1 MPPTFIDHVALLGAC
16 LDRRAVIVEAIERQ
30 ILNVQDKETSRSR
43 DRGLLERLLAGLFH
57 AAIGIPHLSGAF
69 GTLAAAHL
77 DDGFEPVSRDRYS
90 HRLDPVDLVARAS
103 DHWDATRWPGRN
115 GRVAFAHVVYGAFML
130 GLLEHLSLRIWDS
143 GIDDAEGN
151 LREVQRLLDRLNGDS
166 SAPVFI
172 RDARWL
178 IQTAQGPLTRE
189 LAPYFRIAG
198 HIAQSFDAG
207 CRLEVHKAGAV
218 LAGGHLRSQQRY
230 RASETGRAYDDPEV
244 LAITRN
250 SNSMD
255 VALLA
260 GDLVALLERYDTAL
274 GGEGDADLRRSLSD
288 AILQGLSAD
297 PDLLITR
304 VDLLGPAT
312 MVEEVFVDA
321 AAADG
326 PHYTAPGER
335 HAELI
340 GRYRDLLNRLAVP
353 LRAECLELDPAG
365 RAYSP
370 LGISYGFCADVLW
383 NVALGAM
390 TARPSS
396 SLSLEDL
403 FESRTRLDEKAA
415 RAHAW
420 ERLPTRPGEHQH
432 FTHSPDWAQQVFGDV
447 IDRLRRLGAGDDAV
461 ARTGR
466 LFVCR
471 QPIDSLPRAIPD
483 SFVSGQKHV
492 VTSDVQ
498 WALATGST
506 AFPKSHL
513 LSDRREGRYLA
524 SVEQD
529 GKWFAVSKVLLT
541 VCLAQGRDAAI
552 AGVPA
557 SLVDLTR
564 LTCPEIVTVESSS

>member
-1 MPPTFIDHVALLGAC
+1 MPPSFSDHVALLGAS
-16 LDRRAVIVEAIERQ
+16 LDRRALIVEAVERQ

-43 DRGLLERLLAGLFH
+43 DRGRLERLLSGSFH
-57 AAIGIPHLSGAF
+57 AAVELPYLSGAF
-69 GTLAAAHL
+69 DTLTAAHV
-77 DDGFEPVSRDRYS
+77 DYGFEPVSRDRHS
-90 HRLDPVDLVARAS
+90 HRLDPVDLVARAY

-115 GRVAFAHVVYGAFML
+115 GRIAFAHVVYGAFML

-143 GIDDAEGN
+143 GVHDAEGN

-166 SAPVFI
+166 SGPVFI

-178 IQTAQGPLTRE
+178 IQTAQGPLTKE
-189 LAPYFRIAG
+189 LAPYFRIAAR
-198 HIAQSFDAG
+198 IAESFDAG
-207 CRLEVHKAGAV
+207 YRLEVHKAGAV

-230 RASETGRAYDDPEV
+230 RASETGRAFDDPQV
-244 LAITRN
+244 LAVTRN

-260 GDLVALLERYDTAL
+260 GDLVALLERYEAAL
-274 GGEGDADLRRSLSD
+274 GGEDDSDADLRRGLAD

-304 VDLLGPAT
+304 LELLGPAT

-321 AAADG
+321 AAEG
-326 PHYTAPGER
+326 PRYTAPGER
-335 HAELI
+335 HAALI
-340 GRYRDLLNRLAVP
+340 RRYRDLLTRLAAP
-353 LRAECLELDPAG
+353 LCAECLELDPAG

-383 NVALGAM
+383 NVAVGTL

-403 FESRTRLDEKAA
+403 FESRTRLDEKAT
-415 RAHAW
+415 RAHTW
-420 ERLPTRPGEHQH
+420 EQLPTSAGEHQH
-432 FTHSPDWAQQVFGDV
+432 FTHSPEWAQQVFGDV
-447 IDRLRRLGAGDDAV
+447 IDRLRRLGSRDAV

-466 LFVCR
+466 LFVR
-471 QPIDSLPRAIPD
+471 LQSIDSLPGSIPD
-483 SFVSGQKHV
+483 SAVSAQEHV
-492 VTSDVQ
+492 VTSDIQ
-498 WALATGST
+498 WALNAGAT

-513 LSDRREGRYLA
+513 LADRREGRYLA

-541 VCLAQGRDAAI
+541 ACLAQGRDAVI
-552 AGVPA
+552 AGVPDA
-557 SLVDLTR
+557 VAVQLRV
-564 LTCPEIVTVESSS
+564 TCPEIVNG